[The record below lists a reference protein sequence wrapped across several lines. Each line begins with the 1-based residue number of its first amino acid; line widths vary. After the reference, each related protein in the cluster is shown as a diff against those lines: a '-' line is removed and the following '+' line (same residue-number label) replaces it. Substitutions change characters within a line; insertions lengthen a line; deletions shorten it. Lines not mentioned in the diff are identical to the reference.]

1 MGIFGNIFGKKEP
14 EQIELELGKARE
26 FLEKEASVRKKNLL
40 EETGKNL
47 AEIRHLLIETKSLLE
62 DLGVA
67 ESSGKSGRLDR
78 IVSTAK
84 TNALKQLFPFLKKL
98 NPPNTENPA
107 ELRTYCLESIQ
118 AMQQAG
124 HFGKNVAY
132 AGISFKEEMKSIG
145 ENLKQ
150 VNKLF
155 HLLKD
160 LFDKNS
166 AVFAEEKLNEL
177 LVSIE
182 AKEKVS
188 VKASESIVLLE
199 KSLGELAL
207 KKTRFES
214 ELKELT
220 QGPEFKEI
228 ASLNER
234 KAKLLREKQ
243 AVKTY
248 LLDIF
253 AKIEKPLHRLGKAV
267 NAGKILLPEKQASF
281 LNKLLLNPVKA
292 LKLDPKAETLKS
304 VLLET
309 KSAIDSGLIELKP
322 KEKEKKLAVISEL
335 LSFDF
340 FSESFWKLNKID
352 SEILAIEKQLASS
365 PASEKESV
373 LFASLKELAEKQH
386 QAESDIT
393 TAKIEEKIA
402 KTIITDSKLAI
413 QNLLSKVFEKKVLLK
428 D

>member
-14 EQIELELGKARE
+14 EQIELELGKTRE
-26 FLEKEASVRKKNLL
+26 FLEKEAVARKKNLF
-40 EETGKNL
+40 EEAAKIL
-47 AEIRHLLIETKSLLE
+47 AEIRHLLLETKSMLE
-62 DLGVA
+62 SLGVA

-84 TNALKQLFPFLKKL
+84 TNALKQLFSLLKKL
-98 NPPNTENPA
+98 NPPNTENPV

-118 AMQQAG
+118 AMHQAG

-150 VNKLF
+150 VNISF
-155 HLLKD
+155 HKLKD

-166 AVFAEEKLNEL
+166 VVFAGTKLNEL

-182 AKEKVS
+182 AKEKTS
-188 VKASESIVLLE
+188 AKAVQSITLLE
-199 KSLGELAL
+199 KNLKDFSL
-207 KKTRFES
+207 KKTRLEL
-214 ELKELT
+214 ELKELE

-234 KAKLLREKQ
+234 KAELLRNKQ
-243 AVKTY
+243 GVKTD

-281 LNKLLLNPVKA
+281 LNTLLLNPVKA
-292 LKLDPKAETLKS
+292 LKLDPRAETLRL

-309 KSAIDSGLIELKP
+309 KSELKP
-322 KEKEKKLAVISEL
+322 KEKEKKLAIISEL

-340 FSESFWKLNKID
+340 FSELFWKLNKID

-365 PASEKESV
+365 PASEKESM
-373 LFASLKELAEKQH
+373 LFSSLKELAEKQR
-386 QAESDIT
+386 QAESDIA
-393 TAKIEEKIA
+393 TAKIEDKNVNAIVV
-402 KTIITDSKLAI
+402 DSKLAI
-413 QNLLSKVFEKKVLLK
+413 QTLLSKVFEKKVSLK

>member
-1 MGIFGNIFGKKEP
+1 MGIFENIFGKKEP

-26 FLEKEASVRKKNLL
+26 FLEKEASVRKKILL
-40 EETGKNL
+40 EETAKIFS
-47 AEIRHLLIETKSLLE
+47 EIRHLLKETKSMLE

-84 TNALKQLFPFLKKL
+84 TNALKQLFPLLKKL
-98 NPPNTENPA
+98 NPPNTENPE
-107 ELRTYCLESIQ
+107 ELRTYCFESIQ
-118 AMQQAG
+118 AMHQAG

-132 AGISFKEEMKSIG
+132 AGISFKKEMKSIG

-150 VNKLF
+150 VNTSF
-155 HLLKD
+155 HKLKD

-177 LVSIE
+177 LASIE

-220 QGPEFKEI
+220 HGPEFKEI

-234 KAKLLREKQ
+234 KAELLRDKQ
-243 AVKTY
+243 HIRTD

-253 AKIEKPLHRLGKAV
+253 AKIEKPLHRLGKSV

-352 SEILAIEKQLASS
+352 SEILAIEKQLSSSSASD
-365 PASEKESV
+365 KESK
-373 LFASLKELAEKQH
+373 LFASLKELAEKQR

-393 TAKIEEKIA
+393 TAKIEEKTA
-402 KTIITDSKLAI
+402 GVAVADSKLAI
-413 QNLLSKVFEKKVLLK
+413 QSLLSNVFEKKVLLK
-428 D
+428 N

>member
-14 EQIELELGKARE
+14 EQIELELDKVKE

-40 EETGKNL
+40 EEAGKNL
-47 AEIRHLLIETKSLLE
+47 AEIRHLLIETKSMLE

-67 ESSGKSGRLDR
+67 EFSGKSGRLDR
-78 IVSTAK
+78 IVSTSK
-84 TNALKQLFPFLKKL
+84 TNALKQLFSLLKKL
-98 NPPNTENPA
+98 DPPNTENSA
-107 ELRTYCLESIQ
+107 ELKTYCFESIQ
-118 AMQQAG
+118 VMQQAG

-155 HLLKD
+155 YMLKD

-166 AVFAEEKLNEL
+166 AVFAKEKLNEL
-177 LVSIE
+177 LISIE

-188 VKASESIVLLE
+188 VKASESIVLFE
-199 KSLGELAL
+199 KSLGELAF

-234 KAKLLREKQ
+234 KAELLRKKQ
-243 AVKTY
+243 AVKTD

-292 LKLDPKAETLKS
+292 LKLDPKAETFKS

-309 KSAIDSGLIELKP
+309 KSAIDLGLIELKP

-365 PASEKESV
+365 SASEKESV
-373 LFASLKELAEKQH
+373 LFASLKELAEKQC
-386 QAESDIT
+386 QAESDIV
-393 TAKIEEKIA
+393 TAKIEEKTA
-402 KTIITDSKLAI
+402 KTTIVDLKLAI
-413 QNLLSKVFEKKVLLK
+413 QNLLSKVFKKKILLK

>member
-14 EQIELELGKARE
+14 EQIELELSQAKE
-26 FLEKEASVRKKNLL
+26 FLEKEASARKKTLL
-40 EETGKNL
+40 EEAAKIFS
-47 AEIRHLLIETKSLLE
+47 EIRHLLKETKSMLE
-62 DLGVA
+62 SLGVA

-84 TNALKQLFPFLKKL
+84 TNALKQLFPLLKKL
-98 NPPNTENPA
+98 DPPNAEDPE
-107 ELRTYCLESIQ
+107 ELRAYCLESIQ

-132 AGISFKEEMKSIG
+132 TGISFKEEMKSIG

-150 VNKLF
+150 ANILF
-155 HLLKD
+155 HKLKD

-177 LVSIE
+177 LALIE
-182 AKEKVS
+182 AKEKTS
-188 VKASESIVLLE
+188 AKAAESIILLE

-214 ELKELT
+214 ELTELK

-234 KAKLLREKQ
+234 KAELLRDKQ
-243 AVKTY
+243 SVKTD
-248 LLDIF
+248 LLSIF
-253 AKIEKPLHRLGKAV
+253 AKIEKPLHRLDKAV
-267 NAGKILLPEKQASF
+267 KARKILLPEEQASF

-292 LKLDPKAETLKS
+292 LKLDPKAETLKL

-309 KSAIDSGLIELKP
+309 KTAIDSGLIELKP

-352 SEILAIEKQLASS
+352 SEILVIEKQLASS
-365 PASEKESV
+365 AAGEKESK
-373 LFASLKELAEKQH
+373 LFDSLKELAEKKSQT
-386 QAESDIT
+386 ESDLV
-393 TAKIEEKIA
+393 TAKTEVKTAKVVIE
-402 KTIITDSKLAI
+402 DSKLVI
-413 QNLLSKVFEKKVLLK
+413 QTLLSKVFEKKVLLK

>member
-1 MGIFGNIFGKKEP
+1 MGIFGNIFGKKKP
-14 EQIELELGKARE
+14 EQIELKLSQANE
-26 FLEKEASVRKKNLL
+26 FLEKEATAGKKKLL
-40 EETGKNL
+40 EETGKIL
-47 AEIRHLLIETKSLLE
+47 SETRHLLLETKSMLE
-62 DLGVA
+62 SLGVA

-84 TNALKQLFPFLKKL
+84 TNALKQLFPLLKKL
-98 NPPNTENPA
+98 NPPNTENPE

-150 VNKLF
+150 VNTLF
-155 HLLKD
+155 HKLKD

-166 AVFAEEKLNEL
+166 AVFAGAKLKEL
-177 LVSIE
+177 LASIE
-182 AKEKVS
+182 AKEKAVAE
-188 VKASESIVLLE
+188 ASESITLLE
-199 KSLGELAL
+199 KSLESFAL
-207 KKTRFES
+207 KKTRLES
-214 ELKELT
+214 ELNELK
-220 QGPEFKEI
+220 QGPEFKKI

-234 KAKLLREKQ
+234 KAELLRDKQ
-243 AVKTY
+243 NAKTE

-267 NAGKILLPEKQASF
+267 KAGKILLPEKQASF
-281 LNKLLLNPVKA
+281 LNRLLLNPVKA

-309 KSAIDSGLIELKP
+309 KTAIDSGLIELKP

-340 FSESFWKLNKID
+340 FSDLFWKLNKID
-352 SEILAIEKQLASS
+352 SEILAIEKELASS
-365 PASEKESV
+365 PASEKESKF
-373 LFASLKELAEKQH
+373 LDLLKELDGKQQ
-386 QAESDIT
+386 QAESDIVST
-393 TAKIEEKIA
+393 KNDRKNATSVVA
-402 KTIITDSKLAI
+402 DSKLAI
-413 QNLLSKVFEKKVLLK
+413 QKLLSKVFEKKILLK

>member
-14 EQIELELGKARE
+14 EQIELELGKTRE
-26 FLEKEASVRKKNLL
+26 FLEKEAVARKKNLF
-40 EETGKNL
+40 EEAAKIL
-47 AEIRHLLIETKSLLE
+47 AEIRHLLLETKSMLE
-62 DLGVA
+62 SLGVA

-84 TNALKQLFPFLKKL
+84 TNALKQLFSLLKKL
-98 NPPNTENPA
+98 NPPNTENPV

-118 AMQQAG
+118 AMHQAG

-150 VNKLF
+150 VNISF
-155 HLLKD
+155 HKLKD

-166 AVFAEEKLNEL
+166 VVFAGTKLNEL

-182 AKEKVS
+182 AKEKTS
-188 VKASESIVLLE
+188 AKAVQSITLLE
-199 KSLGELAL
+199 KNLKDFSL
-207 KKTRFES
+207 KKTRLEL
-214 ELKELT
+214 ELKELE

-234 KAKLLREKQ
+234 KAELLRNKQ
-243 AVKTY
+243 GVKTD

-281 LNKLLLNPVKA
+281 LNTLLLNPVKA
-292 LKLDPKAETLKS
+292 LKLDPRAETLRL

-322 KEKEKKLAVISEL
+322 KEKEKKLAIISEL

-340 FSESFWKLNKID
+340 FSELFWKLNKID

-365 PASEKESV
+365 PASEKESM
-373 LFASLKELAEKQH
+373 LFSSLKELAEKQR
-386 QAESDIT
+386 QAESDIA
-393 TAKIEEKIA
+393 TAKIEDKNVNAIVV
-402 KTIITDSKLAI
+402 DSKLAI
-413 QNLLSKVFEKKVLLK
+413 QTLLSKVFEKKVSLK